1 PNAQSDSFV
10 ITGRTYGAYVY
21 EAVVSNDAGSSHSDE
36 KVFIFGGASTIV
48 LNQADQ
54 GRQALQVTLPQ
65 GVQEY
70 DLAMLANPSATFRVF
85 TNNAAVVNPEV
96 VGGRLRLTALAA
108 GRASVRIQENATGTV
123 RYVGVRVR
131 TAAGDVPGLPDYL
144 AVGSVSED
152 TPS

>member
-1 PNAQSDSFV
+1 
-10 ITGRTYGAYVY
+10 
-21 EAVVSNDAGSSHSDE
+21 
-36 KVFIFGGASTIV
+36 
-48 LNQADQ
+48 
-54 GRQALQVTLPQ
+54 
-65 GVQEY
+65 
-70 DLAMLANPSATFRVF
+70 NPSATFRVF

-152 TPS
+152 TPSDLTFWRDFTNPAQNKRVDIRYIYLNGGPFSGWRTWTTPDGSRVTSYLRESLKLGMIPYFVWYNIPDGSESYAT